1 MNLKKTGLAAIV
13 VAAGF
18 TPFLLADDMEEAA
31 VALYAINKSGI
42 DINRALAIAE
52 QRIAGV
58 VYEYELDEHDDL
70 LVHEFK
76 IADFE
81 AAKKYKIKVAVSDG
95 SVVEQSDEKMKCGK
109 LVCKDDDGKSAR
121 ALQASEYSLSKALSQ
136 LELSAQHLV
145 LEAEL
150 EFERGVRYMKLEVVG
165 PDGERD
171 ILVDIATGQIIP
183 SLSHTMQ

>member
-1 MNLKKTGLAAIV
+1 MNLKKTGLAAV
-13 VAAGF
+13 LAAAGF
-18 TPFLLADDMEEAA
+18 TPFLFADDLEEAA

-42 DINRALAIAE
+42 DISRALDIAE
-52 QRIAGV
+52 QKIAGV
-58 VYEYELDEHDDL
+58 VYEYELDEHDEL
-70 LVHEFK
+70 LVHEFE

-81 AAKKYKIKVAVSDG
+81 AEKKYKIKIAVNDG

-121 ALQASEYSLSKALSQ
+121 ALQASEYSLRKALTQ
-136 LELSAQHLV
+136 LELPPRQLL